1 MRRNVSGILR
11 EQEKVWEGRKWED
24 KKRRDGVRSESEW
37 VRESGRARKGGSM
50 AGCFGLS
57 DG

>member
-1 MRRNVSGILR
+1 MEYCGILP
-11 EQEKVWEGRKWED
+11 EQQKVWEGKEWED
-24 KKRRDGVRSESEW
+24 KKRRDGMRSESKW
-37 VRESGRARKGGSM
+37 VRESEGARKGGSV

>member
-24 KKRRDGVRSESEW
+24 KKRRDGVR
-37 VRESGRARKGGSM
+37 VSG
-50 AGCFGLS
+50 
-57 DG
+57 

>member
-1 MRRNVSGILR
+1 MREEYCESLGKKEIG
-11 EQEKVWEGRKWED
+11 GRA
-24 KKRRDGVRSESEW
+24 KKRREGVKRESRC
-37 VRESGRARKGGSM
+37 VRESGGAKKGGSM